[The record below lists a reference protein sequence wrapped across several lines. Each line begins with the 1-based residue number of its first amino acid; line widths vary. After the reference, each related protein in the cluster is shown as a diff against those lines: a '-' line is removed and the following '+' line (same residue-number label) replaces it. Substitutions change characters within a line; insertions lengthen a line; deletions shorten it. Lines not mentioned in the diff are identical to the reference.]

1 MKARALLLAALIG
14 ALGVIVAPASPAH
27 AVDCVKY
34 FVVDP
39 TLCDDPPPVDEPPP
53 PVEPPPMGMGG
64 MTNAPMTPM
73 PSNPPGEACFRSNA
87 RSIATKTDGLGNFIR
102 EEYAFTVNIF
112 FCVGTDISGA
122 RAITQATLTS
132 TAVPVNPRD
141 RQLCTLTGTQHA
153 VPVTGVGTSSV
164 FGTEEVFSV
173 LCDSPDNAAARQTYR
188 HIIDVFISLSR
199 GDIRTNAEI
208 FPIEG
213 PPPITT

>member
-27 AVDCVKY
+27 AVDCVRY

-39 TLCDDPPPVDEPPP
+39 TLCDDPPPQDPPP
-53 PVEPPPMGMGG
+53 PVEAPPVGMGG
-64 MTNAPMTPM
+64 MTMTPMTPM
-73 PSNPPGEACFRSNA
+73 PSNPGETCLSTNA
-87 RSIATKTDGLGNFIR
+87 RSVAFKSDGLGNRIR
-102 EEYAFTVNIF
+102 DEYVFTVTIF
-112 FCVGTDISGA
+112 FCVGTDIGGL
-122 RAITQATLTS
+122 RAITQARLTS
-132 TAVPVNPRD
+132 TAVPVSPRD
-141 RQLCTLTGTQHA
+141 RQLCTLTGTRHA

-188 HIIDVFISLSR
+188 HIVDVFINPR
-199 GDIRTNAEI
+199 EVRTNAEI